1 MVCYGISGVVNSA
14 LQSITSETIHD
25 LISYRDLLLTKL
37 RQQEIWYVPLS
48 TVDEIPTVNHS
59 IKAAE
64 QYFHVAL
71 LILLYKVVLTFESV
85 DEIL

>member
-1 MVCYGISGVVNSA
+1 MQTSNSA